1 MAAGA
6 EELSGGSRGSRTGE
20 LALQA
25 SSCDMQRAQSVPPTP
40 LWGAEVQITMLR
52 PLVAARKAERPSS
65 GAREQAAWKLA
76 AAPRYRV

>member
-40 LWGAEVQITMLR
+40 LWGAEVLITVCR
-52 PLVAARKAERPSS
+52 PLLAARKAGGVP
-65 GAREQAAWKLA
+65 EQAAWKLA
-76 AAPRYRV
+76 AAPRYRVQG